1 MRCEGYR
8 KYGNFM
14 TLGPR
19 EWKQCENESIVMIRF
34 ECDGKEQ
41 TLPACAECWKDCI
54 DTKLHILEVTPIIE
68 IGGEK

>member
-19 EWKQCENESIVMIRF
+19 QWVQCENDGIVMIKF
-34 ECDGKEQ
+34 LDGNEET
-41 TLPACAECWKDCI
+41 TLPACAECWDDCI
-54 DTKLHILEVTPIIE
+54 KGKLNILEVTPIIVKK
-68 IGGEK
+68 G